1 MVASRPSSSQQS
13 PKASTDKDLEGQYH
27 KYKLRIDRGINKVS
41 PEFLAQVREVRVEE
55 SLYQTSRFTII
66 LDNPYG
72 PGWDNAKP
80 GEYTDQFEPG
90 EEWSIYLTAS
100 RAQPQVFQKPYAG
113 RVIKGKATRIE
124 ADFNTK
130 TQGGIKIIGYDGLY
144 AFHEGVHNRTF
155 ARQKHSDIVRRL
167 AQDVGIT
174 NFIIDDTGFEDEY
187 VFQVDET
194 NMQFITKL
202 AALNGYEFFIQCS
215 DELGKDGKETLYFRK
230 PKAMGQEI
238 PIKLTWGQNIR
249 RIQPRYIKLPV
260 DFIHVPYW
268 KYEDKDIYET
278 KKSRKTGTTLTKTGW
293 QADAPSVNG
302 TGTLKVPGSWHTSS
316 PEKTDRVTQSL
327 CNEFQGQFM
336 CAEVEAEGNATIRP
350 GRIVELP
357 DIPKT
362 QKGSTDKFAGNYYV
376 TETCHHYKEGVLT
389 TYFTVA
395 DSGGYSLLAHNLS
408 TEHRLKPGQTNL
420 VGLVTDN
427 VDPKNMGRVK
437 VKFPTLENQNSYWAR
452 MVMPGAGADR
462 GFDCL
467 PEINDEVMVAFEH
480 GDIHRPYIIGGV
492 WNGKDK
498 PPEPVS
504 KSVGGGKVRLRTF
517 KTRVGHQM
525 QFVDDNVAGRNK
537 GIYIETAGGLK
548 IEMDDTKKS
557 ILIEVPGGGHIKL
570 DSLGVSING

>member
-1 MVASRPSSSQQS
+1 MVASPPSSSQQS
-13 PKASTDKDLEGQYH
+13 PKASSDKDLKGQYH
-27 KYKLRIDRGINKVS
+27 KYRLRIDHNGSKVS

-72 PGWDNAKP
+72 PGWDNATA
-80 GEYTDQFEPG
+80 GEYTDQFKPG
-90 EEWSIYLTAS
+90 EDWSIYFTGS
-100 RAQPQVFQKPYAG
+100 MAQPAPFQNPYAG
-113 RVIKGKATRIE
+113 RVIHGKATRIE
-124 ADFNTK
+124 SDFNTK

-144 AFHEGVHNRTF
+144 AFHEGIHNRTF
-155 ARQKHSDIVRRL
+155 TRMKHSAIVEKL
-167 AQDVGIT
+167 AKDVGIT
-174 NFIIDDTGFEDEY
+174 RYVIDDTGFEDEY
-187 VFQVDET
+187 VFQADET

-215 DELGKDGKETLYFRK
+215 DQPQKDGQEILYFRN
-230 PKAMGQEI
+230 PKNVTKKI
-238 PIKLTWGQNIR
+238 SLTWGQNIR

-268 KYEDKDIYET
+268 KYEDKDIYKI
-278 KKSRKTGTTLTKTGW
+278 KKSRKTGKTLTETGW
-293 QADAPSVNG
+293 KADAPSING

-316 PEKTDRVTQSL
+316 PEKADRVAQSL

-350 GRIVELP
+350 GRVVHLP
-357 DIPKT
+357 ED
-362 QKGSTDKFAGNYYV
+362 QKGPIGKFSGNYYV

-389 TYFTVA
+389 TYFTIA

-437 VKFPTLENQNSYWAR
+437 VKFPTLEDQNSYWAR

-548 IEMDDTKKS
+548 IEMDDTKRS

>member
-13 PKASTDKDLEGQYH
+13 PKPSSDPELNAEYY
-27 KYKLRIDRGINKVS
+27 KYRLRIDHKGQKV
-41 PEFLAQVREVRVEE
+41 PPAFLSQVREVRVEE

-72 PGWDNAKP
+72 PGWDNSKP
-80 GEYTDQFEPG
+80 GEYTDMFEPG
-90 EEWSIYLTAS
+90 DDWSIYFTAS
-100 RAQPQVFQKPYAG
+100 QAIPAAFQPPYAG
-113 RVIKGKATRIE
+113 RVIRGKATRIE
-124 ADFNTK
+124 ADFNNK
-130 TQGGIKIIGYDGLY
+130 TQGPIKIIGYDRLY
-144 AFHEGVHNRTF
+144 FFHEGTHNRTF
-155 ARQKHSDIVRRL
+155 IKQKHSEIVEQL
-167 AQDVGIT
+167 AKDVGLT
-174 NFIIDDTGFEDEY
+174 KFVIDDTGFEDEY

-202 AALNGYEFFIQCS
+202 AALNGYEFFIQCDDQKKS
-215 DELGKDGKETLYFRK
+215 GQETLYFRK
-230 PKAMGQEI
+230 PQPIGQRI
-238 PIKLTWGQNIR
+238 SLTWGQNIR
-249 RIQPRYIKLPV
+249 RIQPRYIKLPI
-260 DFIHVPYW
+260 DFIHVPFW
-268 KYEDKDIYET
+268 DYEKKELY
-278 KKSRKTGTTLTKTGW
+278 KSQKSRKTGTTSTQTGW
-293 QADAPSVNG
+293 KPDVPSVNG
-302 TGTLKVPGSWHTSS
+302 TGTLKVPGAWHTAS
-316 PEKTDRVTQSL
+316 PEKADRVNQSL

-350 GRIVELP
+350 GRIVHLP
-357 DIPKT
+357 EN
-362 QKGSTDKFAGNYYV
+362 QKGPIGKFAGNYYV
-376 TETCHHYKEGVLT
+376 TETCQHYKEGVLT
-389 TYFTVA
+389 TYFTIA

-437 VKFPTLENQNSYWAR
+437 VKFPSLENQNSYWAR
-452 MVMPGAGADR
+452 MVMPGAGANR

-498 PPEPVS
+498 PPEPV
-504 KSVGGGKVRLRTF
+504 KRSVGGGKVRLRTF

-548 IEMDDTKKS
+548 IEMDDQKKS
-557 ILIEVPGGGHIKL
+557 IFIEVPGGGHIKL
-570 DSLGVSING
+570 DSFGVSING